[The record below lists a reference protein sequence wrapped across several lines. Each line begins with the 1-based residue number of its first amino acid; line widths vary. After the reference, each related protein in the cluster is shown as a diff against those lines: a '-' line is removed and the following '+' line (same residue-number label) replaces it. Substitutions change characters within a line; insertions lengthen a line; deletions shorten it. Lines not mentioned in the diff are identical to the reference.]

1 MRPSQRKAALA
12 AGAAGVLVIVL
23 GGTTVALAQSPESV
37 VNAAPSASGSA
48 QPKDQSREQARQQ
61 HRDEMA
67 AALAAELGVDKDKV
81 AAALAKY
88 EAEHKPTGRPDRGG
102 GTRPDLTSR
111 LDAAVTA
118 GTITQA
124 EADAIKKA
132 AAAGVLGGPGGRPS
146 R

>member
-1 MRPSQRKAALA
+1 MRPSQRKATLA
-12 AGAAGVLVIVL
+12 AGAAGVLVLVL
-23 GGTTVALAQSPESV
+23 GGTTVALAQSPD
-37 VNAAPSASGSA
+37 SAVTATPTVSGSA
-48 QPKDQSREQARQQ
+48 HPKDGDRQQ
-61 HRDEMA
+61 HRDELA

-88 EAEHKPTGRPDRGG
+88 DAEHKPTGRPSN

-111 LDAAVTA
+111 LDAAVKA

-132 AAAGVLGGPGGRPS
+132 AAAGVLGGPGGRPA